1 MMRIFKNVALA
12 IAYFYV
18 LIVLKAF
25 RKLSFPCLLL
35 QIFRSGICG
44 LQCTVFSLT
53 TEVVHHT
60 CQRVDKFF
68 SGKQIGRK
76 VIRKTSVIS

>member
-12 IAYFYV
+12 IAYFF
-18 LIVLKAF
+18 IVSKAF
-25 RKLSFPCLLL
+25 RKLSFTCLLL
-35 QIFRSGICG
+35 QIFRSGSCA

>member
-1 MMRIFKNVALA
+1 MWHLQLHI
-12 IAYFYV
+12 FYV
-18 LIVLKAF
+18 LIVSKAF

-35 QIFRSGICG
+35 QIFRSGSCA

-60 CQRVDKFF
+60 CQRADKFF